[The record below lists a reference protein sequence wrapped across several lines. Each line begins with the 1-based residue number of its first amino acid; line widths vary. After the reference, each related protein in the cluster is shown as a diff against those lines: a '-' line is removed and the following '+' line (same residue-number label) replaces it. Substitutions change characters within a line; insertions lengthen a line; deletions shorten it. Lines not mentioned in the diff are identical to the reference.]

1 MGLSQEVKEMSLK
14 KSIIA
19 VDDSGIMLQ
28 TLEGM
33 LGEQYQ
39 FRGFSRAARA
49 LKYIEQFPPALILL
63 DIDMPEVDGYAM
75 LGLIKQ
81 KVELRFIPVIFLT
94 SNNDRNYVIKAV
106 KYGADDYVVKPIDKD
121 TLMGKIEALLSK

>member
-1 MGLSQEVKEMSLK
+1 MDVK

-33 LGEQYQ
+33 LSDQYQ
-39 FRGFSRAARA
+39 FRGFSRAVRA

-75 LGLIKQ
+75 LEVIKR
-81 KVELRFIPVIFLT
+81 KIELRFIPVIFLT
-94 SNNDRNYVIKAV
+94 SNSDRNYVIKAV

-121 TLMGKIEALLSK
+121 TLMSKIEALLSK

>member
-1 MGLSQEVKEMSLK
+1 MGVK

-19 VDDSGIMLQ
+19 VDDSGMVLQ
-28 TLEGM
+28 TLEG
-33 LGEQYQ
+33 LLKEQYE

-49 LKYIEQFPPALILL
+49 LKYIAQSPPALILL

-75 LGLIKQ
+75 LEIIKQ
-81 KVELRFIPVIFLT
+81 NVELRFIPVIFLT

-121 TLMGKIEALLSK
+121 TLMSKIEALLSR